1 MKYIKLFLLMA
12 LAVPFLASCS
22 DDDDVNST
30 DCKVGF
36 VNTSTDISEYV
47 DGHYVNIPIAVTGK
61 RNGPIHLII
70 KAEGTGEN
78 PAIEGENFTITDKT
92 LTLNPDTLSSGT
104 INVELKVI
112 DDKVKNPDRQLTL
125 TIVSAEG
132 AEITSNQTVINIVNN
147 DGYYNALFGE
157 WKLTCSS
164 AAYGML
170 NCNVTISGTTDENDP
185 NYEKVLKVSISN
197 MLRAGET
204 ITYDM
209 NYSYNSLE
217 RKGSVS
223 WPIKLNNQ
231 IIATTQDG
239 KELFFAIDPEGT
251 GYVKAGD
258 LTGEWKLDD
267 NGSTQTI
274 TFPTTPLQ
282 LICCYLDGNNLWAY
296 DVYTNIV
303 MTRK

>member
-1 MKYIKLFLLMA
+1 MKYLKLFILMV

-22 DDDDVNST
+22 EDDDVNSA

-36 VNTSTDISEYV
+36 VNASMDVSEYV

-61 RNGPIHLII
+61 RNGPIHLVV
-70 KAEGTGEN
+70 KAEGSGEN
-78 PAIEGENFTITDKT
+78 PAIEGENFTVTDKT
-92 LTLNPDTLSSGT
+92 LTLNTDTLSSGV

-125 TIVSAEG
+125 TIESAEG
-132 AEITSNQTVINIVNN
+132 AEITTNKTVINIVNN
-147 DGYYNALFGE
+147 DGFYNALFGD
-157 WKLTCSS
+157 WRLTCSS

-170 NCNVTISGTTDENDP
+170 NCNVTISGATDENDP

-217 RKGSVS
+217 RRGSIS
-223 WPIKLNNQ
+223 WPINLNNQ

-239 KELFFAIDPEGT
+239 MELFLALDPEGT
-251 GYVKAGD
+251 GYVSAGD
-258 LTGEWKLDD
+258 LTGEWSLDD
-267 NGSTQTI
+267 NGTAQTI

-282 LICCYLDGNNLWAY
+282 LICCYFDSSNLMAY
-296 DVYTNIV
+296 DIYTNIV
-303 MTRK
+303 MTRR